1 MSRHLKGFVLATVL
15 LLVSACANQLNRV
28 TSDRYADA
36 CSEAEKDDQ
45 LVMAEQA
52 CYRALANVE
61 WGNLGPE
68 LKSQRL
74 YNFARIERRL
84 GKFAEAEQLLRQSIS
99 IEETLSGPDSVKVGR
114 RLVELSVDLAGQEKW
129 IEGADQLARVLPI
142 ADQFSGQERSYTK
155 VVLTKYSEELGRAGV
170 SELSAQFAARASEL

>member
-1 MSRHLKGFVLATVL
+1 MTRLSKSLILTTVL
-15 LLVSACANQLNRV
+15 ILASACANQLNRV

-36 CSEAEKDDQ
+36 CSEAEKDDL
-45 LVMAEQA
+45 LVVAEEA
-52 CYRALANVE
+52 CYRAMANVE
-61 WGNLGPE
+61 WGNLGSE

-84 GKFAEAEQLLRQSIS
+84 GKFAEAEQLLRQSIL
-99 IEETLSGPDSVKVGR
+99 IEEARSGPNSVKVGR

-142 ADQFSGQERSYTK
+142 ADQFSGEERSYTK
-155 VVLTKYSEELGRAGV
+155 VVLTKYSEELRRAGV